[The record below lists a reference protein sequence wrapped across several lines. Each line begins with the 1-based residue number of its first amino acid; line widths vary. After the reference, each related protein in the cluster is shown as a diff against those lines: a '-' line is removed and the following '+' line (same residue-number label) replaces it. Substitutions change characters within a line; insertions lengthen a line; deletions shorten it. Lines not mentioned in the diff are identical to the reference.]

1 MLEEIDRG
9 LLEKIAELH
18 ETPVGAYNIRK
29 DGQGVERRSTE
40 NIEIA
45 TKADKPGIDVF
56 VKPGTKNESVHIPV
70 ILTRENIDDPVYNDF
85 DIGSGA
91 DVLIVAGCGI
101 HSPGCGSSRHDGI
114 HSFHVRSGARMRYV
128 ERHYGEGAA
137 EAERI
142 LNPET
147 LVEAESGSLVELEMV
162 QIGGID
168 STRRKTTVRLHDG
181 ARLVLTERLLT
192 SLVQKASSLITIE
205 LVGEGSSAQ
214 VISRSVA
221 RDSSEQEYFFE
232 LVGRSECR
240 GHIQCDA
247 IIMDGA
253 RVSSTPKISA
263 LDSRALLVHE
273 AAIGRLEAEQ
283 LVKLES
289 LGLSGKEA
297 EEAILDGFLG

>member
-18 ETPVGAYNIRK
+18 ETPAGAYNIRK

-147 LVEAESGSLVELEMV
+147 FVEAESGSLVELEMV

-192 SLVQKASSLITIE
+192 SLAQKASSLITIE

-289 LGLSGKEA
+289 LGLSEKDAEA
-297 EEAILDGFLG
+297 AILDGFLG

>member
-85 DIGSGA
+85 DIGSGS

-114 HSFHVRSGARMRYV
+114 HSFHVREGARMRYV

-289 LGLSGKEA
+289 LGLSEKEA
-297 EEAILDGFLG
+297 EGAILDGFLG

>member
-9 LLEKIAELH
+9 LLEKIADLH
-18 ETPVGAYNIRK
+18 ETPLGAYNIRK
-29 DGQGVERRSTE
+29 DGQGVERRTTA
-40 NIEIA
+40 NIDIT

-85 DIGSGA
+85 DIGADS
-91 DVLIVAGCGI
+91 DVLVVAGCGI

-114 HSFHVRSGARMRYV
+114 HSFHVREGARMRYV
-128 ERHYGEGAA
+128 ERHYGEGSA
-137 EAERI
+137 EGERV
-142 LNPET
+142 LNPVT
-147 LVEAESGSLVELEMV
+147 FVEAESGSLVELEMV

-168 STRRKTTVRLHDG
+168 STRRETTVRLHDG
-181 ARLVLTERLLT
+181 AKLILTERLFT
-192 SLVQKASSLITIE
+192 SLAQKASSRITIE

-221 RDSSEQEYFFE
+221 RDSSEQDYFFD
-232 LVGRSECR
+232 LVGRNECR

-247 IIMDGA
+247 IILDRA
-253 RVSSTPKISA
+253 KVSSTPKISA
-263 LDSRALLVHE
+263 LDSRALLIHE

-289 LGLSGKEA
+289 LGLSEKEA
-297 EEAILDGFLG
+297 EEAILGGFLG

>member
-114 HSFHVRSGARMRYV
+114 HSFHVREGARMRYV

-147 LVEAESGSLVELEMV
+147 FVEAESGSLVELEMV

-192 SLVQKASSLITIE
+192 SLAQKASSLITIE

>member
-40 NIEIA
+40 NIQIA

-56 VKPGTKNESVHIPV
+56 VKPGTRNESVHIPV

-85 DIGSGA
+85 DIGAGS
-91 DVLIVAGCGI
+91 DVLVVAGCGI

-114 HSFHVRSGARMRYV
+114 HSFRVREGARMRYV

-137 EAERI
+137 GAERI

-147 LVEAESGSLVELEMV
+147 FVEAESGSLVELEMA

-192 SLVQKASSLITIE
+192 TLAQRASSLITIE

-214 VISRSVA
+214 VVSRSVA
-221 RDSSEQEYFFE
+221 KDASEQEYFFE

-273 AAIGRLEAEQ
+273 AAIGRMEAEQ
-283 LVKLES
+283 LLKLES

-297 EEAILDGFLG
+297 EETILGGFLA

>member
-147 LVEAESGSLVELEMV
+147 FVEAESGSLVELEMV

-192 SLVQKASSLITIE
+192 SLAQKASSLITIE

>member
-29 DGQGVERRSTE
+29 DGEGVERRSTE

-85 DIGSGA
+85 DIGSGS
-91 DVLIVAGCGI
+91 DVLVVAGCGI

-114 HSFHVRSGARMRYV
+114 HSFHVREGARMRYV
-128 ERHYGEGAA
+128 ERHYGEGSA

-147 LVEAESGSLVELEMV
+147 FVEAESGSLVELEMV

-192 SLVQKASSLITIE
+192 TLAQKASSLITIE

-273 AAIGRLEAEQ
+273 AAIGRMEAEQ

-289 LGLSGKEA
+289 LGLSEKEA
-297 EEAILDGFLG
+297 EGVILDGFLG